1 MAGIGEADGGIG
13 DRALPSF
20 RADLF
25 LDDAVSD
32 LRIHTRFETGYRRI
46 DNFHVFYDWNRARP
60 RLTIIDPRLSVSVCR
75 SAPHFGINSKLIPE
89 ISISV

>member
-1 MAGIGEADGGIG
+1 MDKGIDGMGYWIAAAGLQFCLQMAGIGEADGGIG

-32 LRIHTRFETGYRRI
+32 LRIHMRFETGYWTKI
-46 DNFHVFYDWNRARP
+46 DNFDERFHVF
-60 RLTIIDPRLSVSVCR
+60 TI
-75 SAPHFGINSKLIPE
+75 GITRDHD
-89 ISISV
+89 